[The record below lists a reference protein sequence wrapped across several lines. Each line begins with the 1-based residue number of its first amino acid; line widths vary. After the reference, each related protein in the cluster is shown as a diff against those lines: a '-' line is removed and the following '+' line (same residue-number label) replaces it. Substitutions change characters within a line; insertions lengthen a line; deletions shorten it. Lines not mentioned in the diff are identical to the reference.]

1 MFSDLGVPM
10 NDKTITTVVE
20 GRPKLPIQYSDEIAE
35 EILQRLMDGETLTSI
50 CRDIGLKPHQV
61 YTWTEHR
68 EDFARRFAR
77 ARDFG
82 DMMLEDQAID
92 FSDLRNA
99 DEETGESV
107 SEKGISSSK
116 KKFDNV
122 ARSRLQAEMRLKV
135 VARRKGAKITNEI
148 KFAKKSEADVAS
160 ELSNEALLEIARM
173 EADDQQT

>member
-1 MFSDLGVPM
+1 
-10 NDKTITTVVE
+10 
-20 GRPKLPIQYSDEIAE
+20 
-35 EILQRLMDGETLTSI
+35 
-50 CRDIGLKPHQV
+50 
-61 YTWTEHR
+61 
-68 EDFARRFAR
+68 
-77 ARDFG
+77 
-82 DMMLEDQAID
+82 MLEDQAID